1 MATRRHFLSLGG
13 AAIAAAL
20 GACSTTDPLG
30 TGSANGTGLVV
41 GSQQYYSNEI
51 IAEIYAHAL
60 EQAGFAVTRQFQIGQ
75 REVYLPEL
83 RAGRVD
89 VFPDYS
95 GNLLQSLDASST
107 ATTSAEVEAALA
119 KALPAG
125 LRALRAAPASD
136 QDSYNV
142 TRQSAERYQLVS
154 LADLTRAPQPVR
166 IGGNAELATR
176 PYGPRGLTSHYGIE
190 THLVAVEDSGG
201 PLTRKAL
208 AEFRI
213 RHPDRPEVDDPAAEC
228 GADRV
233 PPSEPGRRRGAGES
247 AGQARHPRP
256 EGTERPIQTA
266 AAQGLRHRPGLA
278 VQHHLKNDAADQR
291 QSVQKKTAA
300 SGAGIAGLR

>member
-208 AEFRI
+208 AEGTVLVA
-213 RHPDRPEVDDPAAEC
+213 DLYSSDPEIVSSGFVTLTDPKSMILPQNVVPIVSPRVNPAAVAALEK
-228 GADRV
+228 V
-233 PPSEPGRRRGAGES
+233 
-247 AGQARHPRP
+247 QARLDTPALR
-256 EGTERPIQTA
+256 ELN
-266 AAQGLRHRPGLA
+266 AQSK
-278 VQHHLKNDAADQR
+278 QQQR
-291 QSVQKKTAA
+291 KA
-300 SGAGIAGLR
+300 SDIARAWLSSIT

>member
-1 MATRRHFLSLGG
+1 MTSKTKLAALG
-13 AAIAAAL
+13 IAAAL
-20 GACSTTDPLG
+20 ALVGC
-30 TGSANGTGLVV
+30 GSASNIEGKSDDTNSSGTLVI
-41 GSQQYYSNEI
+41 GSQDYYSNEI

-208 AEFRI
+208 A
-213 RHPDRPEVDDPAAEC
+213 DGTVLVADLYSSDPEIVSSGFVTLTDPKSMILPQNVVPIVSPRVNPAAVAALEK
-228 GADRV
+228 V
-233 PPSEPGRRRGAGES
+233 
-247 AGQARHPRP
+247 QARLDTPALR
-256 EGTERPIQTA
+256 ELN
-266 AAQGLRHRPGLA
+266 AQSK
-278 VQHHLKNDAADQR
+278 QQQR
-291 QSVQKKTAA
+291 KA
-300 SGAGIAGLR
+300 SDIARAWLSSIT